1 LEFSLQKP
9 IDSRRY
15 IFQGDAIGASGQIN
29 HPFHDII
36 SVQAASALTSDGG
49 FSTARVDGFRY
60 KEIFSFASAY
70 TQVTGSEPHTGVFET
85 LSLSVVEKL
94 NILGVV
100 TCDRV
105 VARVTTKFPGDR
117 GEGASPPPE
126 TSIVPRGSYYER
138 LRIGNEFFESL
149 EIADYLCQP
158 EYACWSGL
166 LNALESNETRTLLQ
180 PLSLPA
186 PGPNGKPAPLRYGGK
201 APGMLGFGVALR
213 APKNAGEVGD
223 PLRIEVPQFGTV
235 HLGEFFCYPDS
246 RQLTMLRVELGCPV
260 AGGLSL
266 GIGSGGGTPYPPLR

>member
-1 LEFSLQKP
+1 LEPSLQKQT
-9 IDSRRY
+9 DSKRY

-29 HPFHDII
+29 HPFHDIL
-36 SVQAASALTSDGG
+36 SVQAASALTADGG

-70 TQVTGSEPHTGVFET
+70 TQITGSEPHPGVFET

-105 VARVTTKFPGDR
+105 VARVTTKYPGDR
-117 GEGASPPPE
+117 GAGTSPPPE
-126 TSIVPRGSYYER
+126 TSIVPRGSYFER
-138 LRIGNEFFESL
+138 LRIGNEFFESV

-166 LNALESNETRTLLQ
+166 LKALESNEKRTLLQ

-186 PGPNGKPAPLRYGGK
+186 PGPNGKPAPLLYGGK
-201 APGMLGFGVALR
+201 APGLLGFSVALR
-213 APKNAGEVGD
+213 APKNPDELGD
-223 PLRIEVPQFGTV
+223 PLRFEVPHFGTV

-260 AGGLSL
+260 GGLV
-266 GIGSGGGTPYPPLR
+266 IAARGSGGGTPYPPLR

>member
-1 LEFSLQKP
+1 VQKQTN
-9 IDSRRY
+9 SKRY
-15 IFQGDAIGASGQIN
+15 IFQGDAIGASGQLY

-36 SVQAASALTSDGG
+36 SVQAASALSADGG

-70 TQVTGSEPHTGVFET
+70 TQITGSEPHTGVFES

-94 NILGVV
+94 NILGVI

-105 VARVTTKFPGDR
+105 VARVTTKYPGDR
-117 GEGASPPPE
+117 GEGAAPPPE
-126 TSIVPRGSYYER
+126 TCIVPRGSYFEG
-138 LRIGNEFFESL
+138 LRIGNEFFESV
-149 EIADYLCQP
+149 EISDYLCQP

-166 LNALESNETRTLLQ
+166 LKALESNEKRALLQ
-180 PLSLPA
+180 SLSLPA
-186 PGPNGKPAPLRYGGK
+186 PGPNGKPAPLLYEGK
-201 APGMLGFGVALR
+201 APGMLGFGIALR
-213 APKNAGEVGD
+213 KPKNESELGE

-260 AGGLSL
+260 GGGLSVA
-266 GIGSGGGTPYPPLR
+266 IGGGGGTPYPPLR